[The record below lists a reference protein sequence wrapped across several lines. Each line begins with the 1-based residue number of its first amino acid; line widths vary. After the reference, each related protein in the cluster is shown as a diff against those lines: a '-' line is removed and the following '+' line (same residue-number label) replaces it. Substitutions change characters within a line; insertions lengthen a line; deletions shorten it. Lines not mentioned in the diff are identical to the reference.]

1 MHSSDGKKK
10 LDKGIKAVP
19 FSQILYLLLGFILRL
34 PRKATALF
42 VVLFI
47 IAGLL
52 TGEYMS
58 GFGWAFLCL
67 IFMGLMMRIAGVVET
82 RSFSKLRSLK
92 WWKGKDLD
100 A

>member
-1 MHSSDGKKK
+1 MRSSDSKKE

-19 FSQILYLLLGFILRL
+19 FSQILCLLLGLILRL
-34 PRKATALF
+34 LRKATALF

-67 IFMGLMMRIAGVVET
+67 IFMGLMM
-82 RSFSKLRSLK
+82 
-92 WWKGKDLD
+92 
-100 A
+100 